1 MDVEKFVHV
10 EDKEK
15 MKAMEEQLENEKR
28 AIMKDFEKQK
38 AKISAKVEIA
48 EEERSRLLA
57 ELETKNNQQQKEKSE
72 QQKLLKK
79 IENMEGKLL

>member
-1 MDVEKFVHV
+1 MGPGGFMDVEKFVHV

-48 EEERSRLLA
+48 EEERSRLLT
-57 ELETKNNQQQKEKSE
+57 ELETKNN
-72 QQKLLKK
+72 
-79 IENMEGKLL
+79 

>member
-1 MDVEKFVHV
+1 MGPGGFIDVEKFVHV

-57 ELETKNNQQQKEKSE
+57 ELETKNN
-72 QQKLLKK
+72 
-79 IENMEGKLL
+79 

>member
-1 MDVEKFVHV
+1 
-10 EDKEK
+10 

-57 ELETKNNQQQKEKSE
+57 ELETKNN
-72 QQKLLKK
+72 
-79 IENMEGKLL
+79 